1 MAEPLPLYQRV
12 GVLRPLQHRDFRLLW
27 LGQTVSMIGDGI
39 YIFAIA
45 WFIYNDLEASPATFA
60 LVGFAWSAPQVLLL
74 IATGALSDR
83 MERRHLMIIGDLL
96 RLAAIAAIG
105 TLIILDAMT
114 APLLIALVFP
124 YGAGQAIFWPAFTSI
139 IPTIVPEEHLVQAN
153 SIGSTVR
160 PLAWL
165 VIGPLIGAAVVAVA
179 STGWAF
185 IVDAVT
191 FAVSAVCIWL
201 MHVRSDRRADEE
213 ATHLW
218 ADVREGLSYV
228 RRTRWVRWGLLGG
241 MVSLFAVWGPWETL
255 VPYVVRN
262 EMSGT
267 EFDLGLVFAAGGI
280 GSVIASLV
288 MAQRG
293 GLPRKPLT
301 VMYVCWAIGMGMT
314 TFFGIV
320 TNVPQAMVVSFIAES
335 TIAVLIVIWF
345 TAMQRLVPSD
355 LLGRVSSLD
364 WMITILGAP
373 VSFLVVGPLASA
385 YGADGVLIA
394 AGVLGATATVVFM
407 FMPGARD
414 PERDGSLASTG
425 VDAKSEGGEQDA
437 GAAGDREGDRDAG
450 DEGLPGAGREGDGSA
465 AQARADRDPQR
476 VHQQGRRESTRLGT
490 FLHPGHDG
498 ERDRWEGDAH
508 AEPREHPGDED
519 Q

>member
-1 MAEPLPLYQRV
+1 MAEPLPFYQRV

-39 YIFAIA
+39 YVFAVA
-45 WFIYNDLEASPATFA
+45 WFIYNDLEASPATFS
-60 LVGFAWSAPQVLLL
+60 LVGFAWSLPQVLLL

-83 MERRHLMIIGDLL
+83 MDRRHLMIIGDLL

-105 TLIILDAMT
+105 TLIIMDAMT

-139 IPTIVPEEHLVQAN
+139 IPKIVPEEHLVQAN

-165 VIGPLIGAAVVAVA
+165 VIGPLIGAAVVATA
-179 STGWAF
+179 GTGWAF
-185 IVDAVT
+185 IVDAAT
-191 FAVSAVCIWL
+191 FAISAVCIWM
-201 MHVRSDRRADEE
+201 MHVRSDRKIGDDG
-213 ATHLW
+213 THLW

-267 EFDLGLVFAAGGI
+267 EFQLGLVFAAGGI

-293 GLPRKPLT
+293 DLPRRPLS
-301 VMYVCWAIGMGMT
+301 VMYICWAIGMGMT
-314 TFFGIV
+314 AFFGIV
-320 TNVPQAMVVSFIAES
+320 AVVWQAMVVSFIAES

-345 TAMQRLVPSD
+345 TAMQRLVPGD

-373 VSFLVVGPLASA
+373 ISFLVVGPTAKA
-385 YGADGVLIA
+385 FGADAVLIV
-394 AGVLGATATVVFM
+394 AGVGGAAASLFFM
-407 FMPGARD
+407 LMPGARG
-414 PERDGSLASTG
+414 PERDGSLSR
-425 VDAKSEGGEQDA
+425 E
-437 GAAGDREGDRDAG
+437 DR
-450 DEGLPGAGREGDGSA
+450 S
-465 AQARADRDPQR
+465 
-476 VHQQGRRESTRLGT
+476 
-490 FLHPGHDG
+490 
-498 ERDRWEGDAH
+498 
-508 AEPREHPGDED
+508 AEPAPPA
-519 Q
+519 